1 MAKKIKITE
10 SQLKMIAKHKVLNEM
25 MGEPE
30 SNSKQYTM
38 IWTLKGP
45 TRVKHIEAPD
55 PIAAYKKFMAD
66 VRGGLSWKQTID
78 DLEWDDIKL
87 DELNGFKTVRESDL
101 HGVVFYFD
109 GFLSDDEIDDI
120 LDIVK
125 KGEPGYESKNNRN
138 ANKKMDKPKEG
149 EINESL
155 SGWKDETESAVRK
168 LSKVTIEDF
177 NNMSDKQKSEME
189 FKMSH
194 YDDNVYDFI
203 IDQIGNVDENEIV
216 EFAENNEEE
225 FGTESQFVIFAIDD
239 FCSVLGIE
247 DEDYYGDD
255 DAEPID
261 YTMGRHDDPNMMSNP
276 PREINLDLN
285 EGQLLLK
292 KVFNQFK

>member
-1 MAKKIKITE
+1 MAKIKITE
-10 SQLKMIAKHKVLNEM
+10 SQLKMIAKDKALNELL
-25 MGEPE
+25 GAPEPE

-38 IWTLKGP
+38 IWSVKGP
-45 TRVKHIEAPD
+45 TKVKHIEAPD

-120 LDIVK
+120 LDRINKGNPHYQSNNLK
-125 KGEPGYESKNNRN
+125 KHK
-138 ANKKMDKPKEG
+138 AL
-149 EINESL
+149 NEYYGGDTIG
-155 SGWKDETESAVRK
+155 GWEDETESAVRK

-177 NNMSDKQKSEME
+177 NNMSDNQKSEME
-189 FKMSH
+189 SKMGH
-194 YDDNVYDFI
+194 YDENVYDFI
-203 IDQIGNVDENEIV
+203 IDQIGNVDRDGIV
-216 EFAENNEEE
+216 EFAKENEEE

-247 DEDYYGDD
+247 DNDD
-255 DAEPID
+255 DFEDDGEEEPID
-261 YTMGRHDDPNMMSNP
+261 YTMGNDDENQLPNP
-276 PREINLDLN
+276 PSEISLN

>member
-1 MAKKIKITE
+1 MAKIKITE
-10 SQLKMIAKHKVLNEM
+10 SQLKMIAKHKALNEM
-25 MGEPE
+25 MDEPELE

-38 IWTLKGP
+38 IWSVKGF
-45 TRVKHIEAPD
+45 TRVRRIEAPD
-55 PIAAYKKFMAD
+55 PIVAYKKFMAD
-66 VRGGLSWKQTID
+66 VRGLLNWGQTID
-78 DLEWDDIKL
+78 DLKWDDIKL
-87 DELNGFKTVRESDL
+87 DERDEFKSVRGSNIQ
-101 HGVVFYFD
+101 GVVHYFD
-109 GFLSDDEIDDI
+109 GFLSDDEIEDM
-120 LDIVK
+120 LDRINE
-125 KGEPGYESKNNRN
+125 GLPGYESKNNRN

-155 SGWKDETESAVRK
+155 SGWGDETESAVRK

-177 NNMSDKQKSEME
+177 NNMSDEQKSEME

-247 DEDYYGDD
+247 DDVEQDD
-255 DAEPID
+255 DSD
-261 YTMGRHDDPNMMSNP
+261 YKMPGFEGTMNDLDNLSI
-276 PREINLDLN
+276 REDSISLN

-292 KVFNQFK
+292 KVFNQFKK

>member
-10 SQLKMIAKHKVLNEM
+10 SQLKMIAKHNVL
-25 MGEPE
+25 
-30 SNSKQYTM
+30 
-38 IWTLKGP
+38 
-45 TRVKHIEAPD
+45 
-55 PIAAYKKFMAD
+55 
-66 VRGGLSWKQTID
+66 
-78 DLEWDDIKL
+78 
-87 DELNGFKTVRESDL
+87 
-101 HGVVFYFD
+101 
-109 GFLSDDEIDDI
+109 
-120 LDIVK
+120 
-125 KGEPGYESKNNRN
+125 
-138 ANKKMDKPKEG
+138 
-149 EINESL
+149 NESL
-155 SGWKDETESAVRK
+155 SGWEDETESAVRK

-247 DEDYYGDD
+247 DDGEDMEDE
-255 DAEPID
+255 EPID
-261 YTMGRHDDPNMMSNP
+261 YTMGRHDDPNMMPNP